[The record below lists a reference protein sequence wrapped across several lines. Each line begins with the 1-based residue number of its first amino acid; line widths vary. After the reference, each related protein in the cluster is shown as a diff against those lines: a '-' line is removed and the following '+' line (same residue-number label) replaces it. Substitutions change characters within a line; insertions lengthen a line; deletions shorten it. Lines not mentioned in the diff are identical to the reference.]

1 MAKPKINWDD
11 LLVDYASGMKFS
23 ELATKYKISRQAI
36 YQYFERNAISRK
48 LEPNISEISRIAI
61 DDRYSKMH
69 VLYSQLADIQNA
81 VEECSA
87 NLKRSQFQ
95 MMALFR
101 HMETLREALSDIHDT
116 HIRKTIADLRSDLR
130 GDIKPTV
137 LDDDPDGT
145 T

>member
-11 LLVDYASGMKFS
+11 LLVDYAAGMKIA
-23 ELATKYKISRQAI
+23 ELARKYKITRDSI
-36 YQYFERNAISRK
+36 YKYFRRNAISRK

>member
-11 LLVDYASGMKFS
+11 LIIDYSSGMKIS
-23 ELATKYKISRQAI
+23 ELSAKYKISRQAI
-36 YQYFERNAISRK
+36 YQYFERNAIARAVDI
-48 LEPNISEISRIAI
+48 NISEISRISL

-137 LDDDPDGT
+137 LDDDPNGT